1 MSVFDSIE
9 RSESEKIS
17 KILNENNWDNTVLIS
32 QCNKIYYNYLEKYN
46 NARMK
51 MSPVDKLAFERRL
64 YTMAKREIFPYGNEY
79 SRPAAENV
87 ETAYGGVDVGSLRI
101 RARKQEEES

>member
-9 RSESEKIS
+9 HS
-17 KILNENNWDNTVLIS
+17 KILNETNRGNTVLIS
-32 QCNKIYYNYLEKYN
+32 QCNKIYYSYLEKYN
-46 NARMK
+46 HARMK

-64 YTMAKREIFPYGNEY
+64 YTMAKREIFPYGSEY
-79 SRPAAENV
+79 LRPTEERV
-87 ETAYGGVDVGSLRI
+87 ETVYEGTDVGSLRI